1 MSLGYSIAI
10 AAVPCFDL
18 LDDEEESLA
27 AQVLEAG
34 DDRSASAAMDGTRR
48 RLAQGVDAVV
58 RSLPTAIR
66 SDLTVS
72 RAVAYALIGLADERM
87 LHHPAGGLDRW
98 RERLLEFD
106 LYGSAL
112 AGQEIVSEARNAAHG
127 VSASSRSGSAGS
139 DAALLAPLYL
149 GVFRA
154 GFEGSLRG
162 DAVGLSSLIASLE
175 EAAGSGRERPVDIA
189 ADARPTRIGM
199 SPVTLVA
206 LGLMAWLICGPGVW
220 YVLAVE
226 PLKDIARIA
235 ERVSAGLS
243 ATTLLDPLERSVGPS
258 GLPPLDGARRD
269 GSLQSDD
276 ADPDNFIRP
285 IYVDPDNDIGQ
296 DRQ

>member
-1 MSLGYSIAI
+1 MSIGYSIAI
-10 AAVPCFDL
+10 AAVPFFDL
-18 LDDEEESLA
+18 LDGEEGSLA

-34 DDRSASAAMDGTRR
+34 DDRSAGAAVDATRR
-48 RLAQGVDAVV
+48 RLALGVDAVV

-112 AGQEIVSEARNAAHG
+112 AGQEIVSQARNAAHG
-127 VSASSRSGSAGS
+127 VSGTSGSGSAGS

-162 DAVGLSSLIASLE
+162 DAVGLSSLVASLE
-175 EAAGSGRERPVDIA
+175 EAAGTGRERPVDIA
-189 ADARPTRIGM
+189 ADVRPTRIGL

-206 LGLMAWLICGPGVW
+206 LGLMAWLVCGPGVW

-235 ERVSAGLS
+235 ERVSAGLPAS
-243 ATTLLDPLERSVGPS
+243 TLLDPLERSVGPS
-258 GLPPLDGARRD
+258 GLPPLNAVEKNGAF
-269 GSLQSDD
+269 QSDD
-276 ADPDNFIRP
+276 ADPDNVIRP
-285 IYVDPDNDIGQ
+285 IYIDPNDATGR

>member
-1 MSLGYSIAI
+1 MSIGYSIAI
-10 AAVPCFDL
+10 AAVPFFDL
-18 LDDEEESLA
+18 LDSEEESLA

-34 DDRSASAAMDGTRR
+34 DDRSVAAAMEGTRR
-48 RLAQGVDAVV
+48 RLAHGVDAVV

-72 RAVAYALIGLADERM
+72 REVAYALIGLADERM

-112 AGQEIVSEARNAAHG
+112 AGQEIAMQARNAAHG
-127 VSASSRSGSAGS
+127 VSGSSGAGAAGS

-162 DAVGLSSLIASLE
+162 DTVGLSSLVASLE
-175 EAAGSGRERPVDIA
+175 EAAGAGRERPIDIA
-189 ADARPTRIGM
+189 ADVRPTRIGL
-199 SPVTLVA
+199 SPATLAA
-206 LGLMAWLICGPGVW
+206 LGLMAWLVCGPGVW

-226 PLKDIARIA
+226 PLKDTARIA
-235 ERVSAGLS
+235 ERVSAGLP
-243 ATTLLDPLERSVGPS
+243 ATTLLGPLERSVGPS
-258 GLPPLDGARRD
+258 GLPPLDGAGRD
-269 GSLQSDD
+269 GTLGSDD
-276 ADPDNFIRP
+276 AGPDNVIRP
-285 IYVDPDNDIGQ
+285 IFTDPDDDIGQ

>member
-1 MSLGYSIAI
+1 MSIGYSIAI
-10 AAVPCFDL
+10 AAVPFFDL
-18 LDDEEESLA
+18 LDHEEESLA
-27 AQVLEAG
+27 SQVLEAAG
-34 DDRSASAAMDGTRR
+34 EDRRVAAAMETTRR
-48 RLAQGVDAVV
+48 RLAHGVDAVV
-58 RSLPTAIR
+58 RSLPSAIR
-66 SDLTVS
+66 SDLTAS

-112 AGQEIVSEARNAAHG
+112 AGQEIVTQARNAAHG
-127 VSASSRSGSAGS
+127 VSAAAGAGPSGG

-175 EAAGSGRERPVDIA
+175 EAAGAGRERPVEMA
-189 ADARPTRIGM
+189 ADERPVRIGL
-199 SPVTLVA
+199 SPVTLMA
-206 LGLMAWLICGPGVW
+206 LGLMAWLVCGPGVW

-226 PLKDIARIA
+226 PLKDTTRIA
-235 ERVSAGLS
+235 ERVSAGLP

-258 GLPPLDGARRD
+258 GLPPFEGAGRSDTLLLQLGDG
-269 GSLQSDD
+269 
-276 ADPDNFIRP
+276 IRP
-285 IYVDPDNDIGQ
+285 DSPGADDGTGE